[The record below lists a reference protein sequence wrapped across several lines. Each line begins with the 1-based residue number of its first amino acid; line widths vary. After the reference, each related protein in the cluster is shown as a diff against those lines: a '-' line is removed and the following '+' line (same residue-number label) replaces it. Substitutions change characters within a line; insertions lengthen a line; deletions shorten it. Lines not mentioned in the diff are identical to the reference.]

1 MQPLENQA
9 QVNKEYQA
17 ELKQVYLMIDRDS
30 ALLWSHRNQSEV
42 IMNSRSKTTRSNVN
56 ESQREEEQR
65 WEKETDAQFGYGEI
79 TKGAF

>member
-1 MQPLENQA
+1 MQLLENQA

-17 ELKQVYLMIDRDS
+17 ELKQLYFKIDNAS

-42 IMNSRSKTTRSNVN
+42 IRNSRSNSTRSNVK